1 MILKS
6 LPHHQHKPLNHA
18 FRYTQPSLQRATQ
31 NIAPCHV
38 PSVLSTHIDER
49 SASADRR
56 SVPDWPFKPTIA
68 PIPRRTHLLTP
79 PSTHIDR
86 TSASADNQSIVDWP
100 VEPNIAPI
108 PPPSL
113 RQASPAVSNFQPTD
127 STPPSTRIDGTSAS
141 ADRQSVPDWSFEPTI
156 APIPCRIHVPTPT
169 STQIDGASA
178 SADRKIVA
186 DWPFEPNI
194 APIPRP
200 SLRQAS
206 PAINNFQSPG
216 SPLRAH
222 DPDHEAFNP
231 NPANLWDPEMPPF
244 YDMFGV
250 PPNRYAAQ
258 DIRSHQYATLSSEFL
273 ELHSAISE
281 SNHPYLPPG
290 SPMNPQAAQKI
301 LKKLEGLK
309 FDEVITLSQ
318 KSKLRINDAQS
329 ALGQPLTDWD
339 SFSTNRKG
347 GDSTT
352 KVTPIRT
359 STRDP
364 NAYTN
369 PMIMQ
374 KRINPDLPR
383 TVAHDPMAIPPT
395 TNPTSTITKST
406 LKPEAA
412 IYTPRSAEAAAEDRV
427 NTEAAGNKA
436 MAMFVK
442 QRKRQTLEEAVKS
455 LRVNSMDQAFQTVK
469 KRIEDHTD
477 AMTASLRVGSLP
489 DTEISRTSVAV
500 RLPKPIGYGRPT
512 TARTALTTAPA
523 SNPRYNHLDK
533 RVGSDIIANTITNLM
548 QHENPAH
555 RDSSTR
561 YRNAH
566 ACEVDQGPDGN
577 RSLFDPE
584 WGTPPSRVARD
595 PRRMRQG
602 GSGGVSGAFGR
613 R

>member
-1 MILKS
+1 
-6 LPHHQHKPLNHA
+6 
-18 FRYTQPSLQRATQ
+18 
-31 NIAPCHV
+31 
-38 PSVLSTHIDER
+38 
-49 SASADRR
+49 
-56 SVPDWPFKPTIA
+56 
-68 PIPRRTHLLTP
+68 
-79 PSTHIDR
+79 
-86 TSASADNQSIVDWP
+86 
-100 VEPNIAPI
+100 
-108 PPPSL
+108 
-113 RQASPAVSNFQPTD
+113 
-127 STPPSTRIDGTSAS
+127 
-141 ADRQSVPDWSFEPTI
+141 
-156 APIPCRIHVPTPT
+156 
-169 STQIDGASA
+169 
-178 SADRKIVA
+178 
-186 DWPFEPNI
+186 
-194 APIPRP
+194 
-200 SLRQAS
+200 
-206 PAINNFQSPG
+206 
-216 SPLRAH
+216 
-222 DPDHEAFNP
+222 
-231 NPANLWDPEMPPF
+231 MPPF